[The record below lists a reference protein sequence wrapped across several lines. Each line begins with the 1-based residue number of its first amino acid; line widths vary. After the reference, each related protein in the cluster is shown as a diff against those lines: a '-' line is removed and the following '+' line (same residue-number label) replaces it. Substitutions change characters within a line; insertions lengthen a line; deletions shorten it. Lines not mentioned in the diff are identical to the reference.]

1 MVSLDLHKKPKQREL
16 PSGSEYSSKSPR
28 VLAFFELD
36 HKCYQNVSSS
46 KKQSKPVSQD
56 LVKQKIQLED
66 LESGYPENFLQ
77 DIESETHQEEENM
90 VIRIGEVQES
100 ELMGII

>member
-1 MVSLDLHKKPKQREL
+1 MSLDLHKKPKGQEL
-16 PSGSEYSSKSPR
+16 SSASKNCSKSPR

-36 HKCYQNVSSS
+36 HKCHQNVSSS
-46 KKQSKPVSQD
+46 KKPSKPVSQD

-66 LESGYPENFLQ
+66 LESGCPENFLQ
-77 DIESETHQEEENM
+77 DIASATHQEEENM
-90 VIRIGEVQES
+90 MIGIGEVQES